1 MQIYIAKRNANPNR
15 DYCNI
20 KVNAFSENN
29 NINCAIMST
38 MQLFA
43 KLSNNYYA

>member
-1 MQIYIAKRNANPNR
+1 MPILTEIIAILKWMLFPQ
-15 DYCNI
+15 
-20 KVNAFSENN
+20 NN
-29 NINCAIMST
+29 NINCDIMSN